1 MVIQLGARAK
11 ARGVVLPVSV
21 LASCSTIAELIAFAL
36 KLLQDLISQLLI
48 RNPAK
53 RLGSK
58 AGAED
63 IKGHPFFENIK
74 WALIRHTTPPFIPKR
89 TNAAGASSPAQK
101 NDNFS
106 TF

>member
-1 MVIQLGARAK
+1 MCK
-11 ARGVVLPVSV
+11 ATRHVK
-21 LASCSTIAELIAFAL
+21 AAELPMV
-36 KLLQDLISQLLI
+36 LQDLISQLLI
-48 RNPAK
+48 RDPAK

-58 AGAED
+58 AGAEE
-63 IKGHPFFENIK
+63 IKNHPFFENIK

>member
-1 MVIQLGARAK
+1 MISAILALIHFCLGF
-11 ARGVVLPVSV
+11 V
-21 LASCSTIAELIAFAL
+21 ASWHVEVAELPMV
-36 KLLQDLISQLLI
+36 LQDLISQLLT
-48 RNPAK
+48 RNAAE

-58 AGAED
+58 AGAEE
-63 IKGHPFFENIK
+63 IKNHPFFENIK
-74 WALIRHTTPPFIPKR
+74 WALIRHTTPPFVPKR

>member
-1 MVIQLGARAK
+1 MRIVHVCLGC
-11 ARGVVLPVSV
+11 V
-21 LASCSTIAELIAFAL
+21 ASWHVEAAELPMV
-36 KLLQDLISQLLI
+36 LQDLISQLLI
-48 RNPAK
+48 RDPAK

-58 AGAED
+58 AGAEE
-63 IKGHPFFENIK
+63 IKNHPFFENIK
-74 WALIRHTTPPFIPKR
+74 WALIRHTTPPFVPKR

>member
-1 MVIQLGARAK
+1 MKHYENSSCLLGVCSIMACRSCY
-11 ARGVVLPVSV
+11 VLLV
-21 LASCSTIAELIAFAL
+21 
-36 KLLQDLISQLLI
+36 LQDLISQLLI
-48 RNPAK
+48 RDPAK

-58 AGAED
+58 AGAEE
-63 IKGHPFFENIK
+63 IKNHPFFENIK
-74 WALIRHTTPPFIPKR
+74 WALLRHTTPPFVPKR